1 MCPKSYVVTALVI
14 RRSWPQISESRYQ
27 TELATGDDIL
37 AGSQCIRLG
46 QAQLIRLLAIIA
58 TIEEV
63 CASQNG
69 LGTILGDMSIVGSRI
84 LLRIGIGRNVLNGIL
99 QISEHQTIYRVWNS
113 LGNHITGGMF
123 QQRDILPEA
132 KHIKIAQGTKGMSLT
147 QIGVLCIL
155 IIPGNA
161 FTLID
166 KLIAAEDGCIIALPQ
181 GFVHIGIRWCL
192 IHIET
197 VEDLGIASIVVT
209 RTAKTL
215 VTHRLGQL
223 IDGERRTV

>member
-1 MCPKSYVVTALVI
+1 MVTALVI

-27 TELATGDDIL
+27 TELASGDDIL

-46 QAQLIRLLAIIA
+46 QAQLIRLHAIIA

-99 QISEHQTIYRVWNS
+99 QISEHQTIYGVWNS

-197 VEDLGIASIVVT
+197 VENLGIASIVVT